1 MDILMN
7 DQLNPS
13 KTTPTVNKPLWAAVI
28 VLGVAALAMGAA
40 LIRIQ
45 THPEEPRLA
54 VLAAAAPAPT
64 VSASDAQVAVA
75 GDAVAMPKTLAVP
88 ADQSHVT
95 AKPIAKQG
103 SNRPA
108 AATVADSTSTSVFE
122 PTTNNPMG
130 EVAKP
135 ICSNC
140 GTVRAVTAV
149 QRDGTA
155 GGGGA
160 IAGGVLGALVGN
172 QVGDGNG
179 KTLATI
185 LGAVGGGVAGNT
197 VEKKMKKVTVYEVL
211 VRMEDG
217 STRSVEQATP
227 PAVGAKVIV
236 EGKALHADTRSSPQ

>member
-1 MDILMN
+1 MN
-7 DQLNPS
+7 DQLHPPRS
-13 KTTPTVNKPLWAAVI
+13 TPTVNKPLWAAVI

-54 VLAAAAPAPT
+54 VLATAAPAPMVT
-64 VSASDAQVAVA
+64 ASDAQVPVA
-75 GDAVAMPKTLAVP
+75 GDAVAMHKTQAVA
-88 ADQSHVT
+88 ADQTHVA
-95 AKPIAKQG
+95 AKPLAKQV
-103 SNRPA
+103 
-108 AATVADSTSTSVFE
+108 T
-122 PTTNNPMG
+122 
-130 EVAKP
+130 KP

-149 QRDGTA
+149 QRDGA
-155 GGGGA
+155 ASGGGA

-197 VEKKMKKVTVYEVL
+197 VEKSMKKVTVYEVL
-211 VRMEDG
+211 VRMDDG

-227 PAVGAKVIV
+227 PVVGAKVIV
-236 EGKALHADTRSSPQ
+236 EGNALHADTRSSAQ

>member
-1 MDILMN
+1 MN
-7 DQLNPS
+7 DHLNPS
-13 KTTPTVNKPLWAAVI
+13 KSTPTVNKPLWAAVI

-54 VLAAAAPAPT
+54 VLAAAAPAPM
-64 VSASDAQVAVA
+64 VAASDAQVPVA
-75 GDAVAMPKTLAVP
+75 GDSVSMPKVQAVP
-88 ADQSHVT
+88 ADQAHVA
-95 AKPIAKQG
+95 AKPLAKQG
-103 SNRPA
+103 AKRPEAVTA
-108 AATVADSTSTSVFE
+108 AEPTSTSAGE
-122 PTTNNPMG
+122 PVATSHPSG
-130 EVAKP
+130 QVAKP

-140 GTVRAVTAV
+140 GTVRAVTTV

-155 GGGGA
+155 SGGGV

-185 LGAVGGGVAGNT
+185 LGAVGGGVAGNA
-197 VEKKMKKVTVYEVL
+197 VEKKMKKVTVYQVL

-217 STRSVEQATP
+217 STRSLEQASAP
-227 PAVGAKVIV
+227 SVGDKVTIDGNV
-236 EGKALHADTRSSPQ
+236 LHADTRSSPQ